1 MTNNK
6 QTFRSESQLN
16 PNISC
21 ELRLP
26 VVSYNL
32 HDLAIAE
39 HIGSLGV
46 TANSSLNV
54 NIDSGYTFGGGL
66 HDSVVLLNYI
76 EKSP

>member
-1 MTNNK
+1 M
-6 QTFRSESQLN
+6 
-16 PNISC
+16 SC
-21 ELRLP
+21 ELRLR

-46 TANSSLNV
+46 AANNSLDV
-54 NIDSGYTFGGGL
+54 SIDSGYTFGGGL

-76 EKSP
+76 EKNP